1 MRKIGFI
8 LAMLVSTLFAHAGEY
23 AYLVFVNQN
32 NDSTALS
39 VVNMTLSVDANS
51 LTVTNADK
59 TEVFTLT
66 DLSLMQFMTADGQM
80 ALALDNMLNAD
91 APIDAYT
98 ITGIH
103 AGHFNS
109 LREAVRQLSKGCY
122 VITNG
127 KNFQK
132 ILLQ

>member
-1 MRKIGFI
+1 MRKFGFI
-8 LAMLVSTLFAHAGEY
+8 FALLVSSLMAQAGEY
-23 AYLVFVNQN
+23 AYLVFVNQD
-32 NDSTALS
+32 NDTTALS
-39 VVNMTLSVDANS
+39 VVDMTLSVDANS

-59 TEVFTLT
+59 TEAFTLT
-66 DLSLMQFMTADGQM
+66 DLSFMQFMTADGQM

-103 AGHFNS
+103 AGHFNN
-109 LREAVRQLSKGCY
+109 LREAVGLLSKGCY